1 MFTRA
6 LGIAVVMIAGALAGC
21 ERRAPEPLRTP
32 PHAVPV
38 SKTPPALDAHARVTF
53 RIGVL
58 YWSGNIPGQVAMRRG
73 LEAEADAINARPTG
87 PQVTLLPAVAG
98 DGEAGRLRQIEQ
110 MKQLLAARPDAIIVQ
125 PTDNDALTPQL
136 REANTLGIPVVAFD
150 QYISG
155 GRLAAYITS
164 DNRQA
169 GTLDGEYIAARFPND
184 HELRLVLVEYPRV
197 SSTVERLDGF
207 LHALRERGQP
217 IRILGSYEAVE
228 PDSGRVA
235 GQQILAD
242 FPARGS
248 VDVVFTVNDGGGLA
262 VVDALAEAGRDE
274 ILVAT
279 IDGDP
284 ESVAN
289 IAAGRLTVIDSA
301 QFCGPMGASA
311 LRAAFALLTG
321 QAGPTELLIPTFP
334 VTRETLARYPGW
346 MGPLPPSFRKP
357 WDSATP
363 IWSPELVPARTP

>member
-1 MFTRA
+1 VRA
-6 LGIAVVMIAGALAGC
+6 PGLVAVVVAWALAGC
-21 ERRAPEPLRTP
+21 ERRAPEPPRSP
-32 PHAVPV
+32 PQAVSV
-38 SKTPPALDAHARVTF
+38 SETSPALDANARPTF

-73 LEAEADAINARPTG
+73 LEAEAEAINALESG
-87 PQVTLLPAVAG
+87 PRVTLLPAVAG
-98 DGEAGRLRQIEQ
+98 DGEAGRRRQIEQ
-110 MKQLLAARPDAIIVQ
+110 MKELLRARPDAIIVQ

-136 REANTLGIPVVAFD
+136 RRANALGIPVIAFD

-164 DNRQA
+164 NNRQA
-169 GTLDGEYIAARFPND
+169 GTLDGEYIAARFPDD

-207 LHALRERGQP
+207 LDALRERGQP
-217 IRILGSYEAVE
+217 FRILGSYEAVE
-228 PDSGRVA
+228 PRSGHVA
-235 GQQILAD
+235 GEQILAD

-301 QFCGPMGASA
+301 QFCGPMGATA
-311 LRAAFALLTG
+311 LRATVALLTG
-321 QAGPTELLIPTFP
+321 ESGPTEQLIPTFP

-346 MGPLPPSFRKP
+346 MGPLPKSFRKP
-357 WDSATP
+357 WPSATP
-363 IWSPELVPARTP
+363 MWSPEIAPVRAP